1 MTSST
6 SGSVIQI
13 SIVNN
18 KSAPYLHLVKHLEGP
33 VVDGNIGGTD
43 KKGEDF

>member
-1 MTSST
+1 MTSS
-6 SGSVIQI
+6 VKQI

-18 KSAPYLHLVKHLEGP
+18 KWGDHPAPYLHLVKHLEGP